1 MQEIMTLF
9 HSLSMYC
16 VQEFEF
22 YRGNSRIFYPRP
34 LPCCAY
40 RGEKKGII
48 IEKRSKEKANYSY
61 VHNKYVRY
69 IYREEYRR
77 YVIVAIFASC
87 AAPGREPRARLFS
100 IKILQDP
107 DEILQLLLQQPTEGN
122 KRRLLSFIHFA
133 TFYYPVCGKRE
144 CSGDD

>member
-1 MQEIMTLF
+1 MYKSSSSIEEIREFSTPGLF
-9 HSLSMYC
+9 RVAHTEEKKKESLLRNDLKKKRTIRTFTISMY
-16 VQEFEF
+16 
-22 YRGNSRIFYPRP
+22 
-34 LPCCAY
+34 A
-40 RGEKKGII
+40 
-48 IEKRSKEKANYSY
+48 
-61 VHNKYVRY
+61 